1 MARRPEPDAE
11 SAPPDLDAADGVRL
25 ARYLAMAGIGSR
37 RHCEEF
43 ITGGRVTV
51 DKLTVVDLAARVDP
65 SQQTVRLDGEKVTVE
80 RRVYFL
86 VNKPKGLLCTNY
98 DPDGR
103 PKVVDLFPKMKQ
115 RLFTVGRL
123 DEHSQGLIVVTND
136 GDLAQRLAHPRYRV
150 TKTYRVQVAGIPSP
164 AVIRQLERGFYFAE
178 GKFKAD
184 AAKLVKTKGQSAWI
198 EIVLS
203 EGQNREIR
211 RLLARVGHKV
221 LVLERVALGALRL
234 GPMPVGAFRP
244 LTPIEVKSL
253 YALAQR
259 NRTATDKDGPAKA
272 AGGARGPR
280 KSAQKLVRPDRPA
293 AAASTSAP
301 PSDQSSDG
309 GAASG
314 MKPARRR
321 ARPAVEQGDDRPA
334 GRSPASAPPVAGPR
348 GPKRQQ
354 NAEGKPRAPRKPKQ
368 S

>member
-1 MARRPEPDAE
+1 MARRPEDDSE
-11 SAPPDLDAADGVRL
+11 SAPPDLEAADGVRL
-25 ARYLAMAGIGSR
+25 ARYLAMTGIGSR

-51 DKLTVVDLAARVDP
+51 DKITVVDLAARVDP
-65 SQQTVRLDGEKVTVE
+65 ARETVRLDGEKVTVE

-86 VNKPKGLLCTNY
+86 VNKPKGLLCTNH

-253 YALAQR
+253 YALATR
-259 NRTATDKDGPAKA
+259 NRTVAEKGSASGAPKST
-272 AGGARGPR
+272 GGARPPR
-280 KSAQKLVRPDRPA
+280 KSAQKLVRPGRPAGQSSTSDLPSDAGAATGPKPRRRPSQTAELEVDRPA
-293 AAASTSAP
+293 P
-301 PSDQSSDG
+301 
-309 GAASG
+309 
-314 MKPARRR
+314 
-321 ARPAVEQGDDRPA
+321 
-334 GRSPASAPPVAGPR
+334 RSPATAPSAAGAR
-348 GPKRQQ
+348 GPKRPPTT
-354 NAEGKPRAPRKPKQ
+354 EGKPRAPRKPKQ

>member
-1 MARRPEPDAE
+1 MARRPQDDSE
-11 SAPPDLDAADGVRL
+11 SPPPDLEAADGVRL

-65 SQQTVRLDGEKVTVE
+65 SRETVRLDGEKVTVE

-86 VNKPKGLLCTNY
+86 VNKPKGLLCTNH

-253 YALAQR
+253 YALATR
-259 NRTATDKDGPAKA
+259 NRTVAEKGSASGPSKST
-272 AGGARGPR
+272 GGARPPR
-280 KSAQKLVRPDRPA
+280 KSAQKLVRPGQPASLSPTPDLPADAGAGSGPKPRRPASQSAELEGDRPA
-293 AAASTSAP
+293 PRSRATAP
-301 PSDQSSDG
+301 PAA
-309 GAASG
+309 GA
-314 MKPARRR
+314 
-321 ARPAVEQGDDRPA
+321 
-334 GRSPASAPPVAGPR
+334 R
-348 GPKRQQ
+348 GPKRRPTT
-354 NAEGKPRAPRKPKQ
+354 EGKPRAPRKPKQ